1 MAVAVSEG
9 GPRAR
14 YREQTRGEIKEI
26 ALRQLAEGGISSV
39 ALTRIAKELG
49 LSGPALYRYFASRD
63 DLLNALIRDAYDD
76 AAQDIHAAADGAA
89 GQSPRAR
96 LRSLAGA
103 YRAWAVAHPHRYLLI
118 AGTPLP
124 DYTAPADTVQRAR
137 AVLGPFLAVFTHGEP
152 TSAVLPLVQE
162 LRDWARNEPEIA
174 AWVAEW
180 VAESRKPSDGD
191 ADAEGTAGAR
201 MPASALTSTRTTPDT
216 LWPGPS
222 WRGLACTARSAWRS
236 RASSPVWATLR
247 APCSRPTSTPSPT
260 PSGSHDHSRSASRTP
275 LRQGAA
281 GLLGLLQHLT
291 RRERRASGWPGQLR
305 RPAHASSPRASTRG
319 INPTPSP
326 TLPRP
331 GRRLVVHLR
340 PAQHPKGIWQ
350 RRPRRRVRGPGAP
363 EREELPESPGGW
375 SA

>member
-76 AAQDIHAAADGAA
+76 AAQAIRAAADGAA

-96 LRSLAGA
+96 LQSLAGA

-152 TSAVLPLVQE
+152 TPAVLTLVRE

-180 VAESRKPSDGD
+180 VAESRKPSD
-191 ADAEGTAGAR
+191 ADAEGADTGVGIDVGADDAGHALAGAILAWSR
-201 MPASALTSTRTTPDT
+201 MHGTVSLEVAGQFTGMGHDPRTLFEANINT
-216 LWPGPS
+216 LADAF
-222 WRGLACTARSAWRS
+222 GL
-236 RASSPVWATLR
+236 
-247 APCSRPTSTPSPT
+247 
-260 PSGSHDHSRSASRTP
+260 
-275 LRQGAA
+275 
-281 GLLGLLQHLT
+281 
-291 RRERRASGWPGQLR
+291 E
-305 RPAHASSPRASTRG
+305 
-319 INPTPSP
+319 
-326 TLPRP
+326 
-331 GRRLVVHLR
+331 
-340 PAQHPKGIWQ
+340 
-350 RRPRRRVRGPGAP
+350 
-363 EREELPESPGGW
+363 
-375 SA
+375 

>member
-1 MAVAVSEG
+1 MAVAVTEG

-49 LSGPALYRYFASRD
+49 LSGPALYRYFGSRD

-124 DYTAPADTVQRAR
+124 DYKAPADTVQRAR

-152 TSAVLPLVQE
+152 TPAVLPLVRE
-162 LRDWARNEPEIA
+162 LHDWARHEPEIA

-191 ADAEGTAGAR
+191 ADAEGTAGDADAGVGVDVGADDAGHALAGAILAWSR
-201 MPASALTSTRTTPDT
+201 MHGTVSLEVAGQFTGMGHDPRTLFEANIDT
-216 LWPGPS
+216 LADAF
-222 WRGLACTARSAWRS
+222 GL
-236 RASSPVWATLR
+236 
-247 APCSRPTSTPSPT
+247 
-260 PSGSHDHSRSASRTP
+260 
-275 LRQGAA
+275 
-281 GLLGLLQHLT
+281 
-291 RRERRASGWPGQLR
+291 E
-305 RPAHASSPRASTRG
+305 
-319 INPTPSP
+319 
-326 TLPRP
+326 
-331 GRRLVVHLR
+331 
-340 PAQHPKGIWQ
+340 
-350 RRPRRRVRGPGAP
+350 
-363 EREELPESPGGW
+363 
-375 SA
+375 

>member
-1 MAVAVSEG
+1 MAVSEG

-49 LSGPALYRYFASRD
+49 LSGPALYRYFGSRD

-96 LRSLAGA
+96 LQSLAGA

-152 TSAVLPLVQE
+152 TPAVLPLVRE
-162 LRDWARNEPEIA
+162 LRDWAQNEPEIA

-191 ADAEGTAGAR
+191 ADAEGAAGDADTEGTAGDADDAGHALAGAVLAWSR
-201 MPASALTSTRTTPDT
+201 MHGTVSLEVAGQFTGMGHAPRTLFEANVDT
-216 LWPGPS
+216 LADAF
-222 WRGLACTARSAWRS
+222 R
-236 RASSPVWATLR
+236 
-247 APCSRPTSTPSPT
+247 
-260 PSGSHDHSRSASRTP
+260 
-275 LRQGAA
+275 
-281 GLLGLLQHLT
+281 LT
-291 RRERRASGWPGQLR
+291 
-305 RPAHASSPRASTRG
+305 
-319 INPTPSP
+319 
-326 TLPRP
+326 
-331 GRRLVVHLR
+331 
-340 PAQHPKGIWQ
+340 
-350 RRPRRRVRGPGAP
+350 
-363 EREELPESPGGW
+363 
-375 SA
+375 